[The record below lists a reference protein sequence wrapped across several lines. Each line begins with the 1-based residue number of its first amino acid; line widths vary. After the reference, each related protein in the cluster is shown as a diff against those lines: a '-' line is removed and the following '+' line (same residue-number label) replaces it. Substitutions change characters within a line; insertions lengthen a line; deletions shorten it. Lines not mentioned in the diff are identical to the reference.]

1 MFSNLFIVVL
11 VIIFLIVFVLYK
23 RQMLLN
29 LFSIEIASST
39 TQFQEQIEE
48 TAEVVIQRLEEK
60 IRYLEDI
67 LIAADAKIAGLDKK
81 IMMAEK
87 LLDKEIKDDHLFR
100 KLSNFSEKTKEENIE
115 TSSQQLDPIQEPI
128 DKNYKVIDNDKEII
142 RNHKRDSVLA
152 LAEQGYNSIEIA
164 KTTGISKSEIILL
177 LQLHK
182 K

>member
-29 LFSIEIASST
+29 LFSLEIASST

-67 LIAADAKIAGLDKK
+67 LIAADAKIVGLDKK

-115 TSSQQLDPIQEPI
+115 TSSQQLNPIQEP
-128 DKNYKVIDNDKEII
+128 IDNDKEII
-142 RNHKRDSVLA
+142 RNHKRNSVLA
-152 LAEQGYNSIEIA
+152 LAEQGYSSIEIA

>member
-29 LFSIEIASST
+29 LFSLTVASSA

-48 TAEVVIQRLEEK
+48 TADVVIQRLEEK
-60 IRYLEDI
+60 IRCLEDI
-67 LIAADAKIAGLDKK
+67 LLAADVKIAGLDKK

-87 LLDKEIKDDHLFR
+87 LLDEEIKDDHLFR
-100 KLSNFSEKTKEENIE
+100 KLSNFSEKKKEENIE
-115 TSSQQLDPIQEPI
+115 IFSHQLNPIQEPI
-128 DKNYKVIDNDKEII
+128 DKNDKVIDNDKEIM
-142 RNHKRDSVLA
+142 RNHKRSSVLA
-152 LAEQGYNSIEIA
+152 LAEQGYSSVEIA